1 MGASALTL
9 TVFFEDP
16 FWVGTFERY
25 CGGALCVA
33 KVTFGAEP
41 KDSEVYAAWLGH
53 WNELEFSPPLR
64 GIKPMGHAA
73 NPKRMQRAAA
83 AEVKRQG
90 IGTKAQQALKMQ
102 YEQTKDG
109 CKKLRR
115 EQTEAEK
122 ERKFELRQQKKK
134 EKHRG
139 R

>member
-90 IGTKAQQALKMQ
+90 IGSKRKKKNTGAGDPCVFCWKTILFAAPAALQ
-102 YEQTKDG
+102 
-109 CKKLRR
+109 
-115 EQTEAEK
+115 
-122 ERKFELRQQKKK
+122 RQQLFAVL
-134 EKHRG
+134 
-139 R
+139 